1 MLTVS
6 HIEAFVSLRLF
17 VLRKLENCI

>member
-17 VLRKLENCI
+17 VLRKL